1 MTIYYIL
8 NINQNVKEGLYYIL
22 YASLNYQ
29 IHISDSIYVL
39 LEAFRY
45 MDIIDGCNIWNR
57 MEARNNM
64 EAGYSI
70 RRGNVH
76 FNNVYVCY
84 SIYVYKSKEVN
95 VTFQDTYLR
104 DCFIRYGCYYC
115 LDY

>member
-1 MTIYYIL
+1 
-8 NINQNVKEGLYYIL
+8 
-22 YASLNYQ
+22 
-29 IHISDSIYVL
+29 
-39 LEAFRY
+39 
-45 MDIIDGCNIWNR
+45 
-57 MEARNNM
+57 M